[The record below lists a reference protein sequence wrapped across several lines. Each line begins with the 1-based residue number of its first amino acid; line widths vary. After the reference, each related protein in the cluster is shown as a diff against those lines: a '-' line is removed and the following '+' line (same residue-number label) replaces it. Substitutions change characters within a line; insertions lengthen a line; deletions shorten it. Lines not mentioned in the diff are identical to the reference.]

1 MIMMHNKWL
10 AVKRPLILTR
20 FLTQFAEM
28 ELSQLPDSSWLLTPI
43 TAAVPWSSVNKL
55 SSAVAQTSLNENVH
69 IYKVCGSDCFFF
81 STAGFLVQTPRT
93 PAFLKESKQNILKF
107 KEKSRKNSGLK
118 PGMFLL

>member
-1 MIMMHNKWL
+1 
-10 AVKRPLILTR
+10 
-20 FLTQFAEM
+20 M

-81 STAGFLVQTPRT
+81 STAGFLVQTLRT